1 MNDKLPV
8 YEVDIEMEG
17 YESGMTAISLVSRP
31 AIQRSFVALSEQEEK
46 ATFKFADEEKRQIV
60 GPIMV
65 PDKLIY
71 RKGEKMGEYYLRF
84 TKEGIEKIMA
94 KWSKT
99 GMQNWFNLEHSI
111 PVGTDS
117 AYILEYWIKESEND
131 KSKDYGFDDP
141 IGTAFVKLQVVS
153 DLIWEDVKQNQLT
166 GFSIEI
172 DSNLIKTKEEMT
184 ENLKFAVEMGERF
197 AKLESEISSLKNT
210 IEVLMSAMEEKEEV
224 QESEEQLEEVAEE
237 APAAEEV
244 VEEEVKEEEKVEEK
258 LSEETNEEASVEEA
272 ELKLSEEQEGVE
284 TEEEVDKTVKFEAIT
299 ARKISMIDSFLGKPR
314 Y

>member
-1 MNDKLPV
+1 
-8 YEVDIEMEG
+8 MEG
-17 YESGMTAISLVSRP
+17 WESGMTAISLVSKP
-31 AIQRSFVALSEQEEK
+31 AIQRSFVALNEQEEK
-46 ATFKFADEEKRQIV
+46 PTFKFADEEKRQIV

-71 RKGEKMGEYYLRF
+71 RKSERMGEYYLRF

-94 KWSKT
+94 KWSKN

-111 PVGTDS
+111 AIGTDS

-141 IGTAFVKLQVVS
+141 IGTAFVKMQVVS

-197 AKLESEISSLKNT
+197 AKLEYEISSLKNT
-210 IEVLMSAMEEKEEV
+210 IEVLMSALEEKEEV
-224 QESEEQLEEVAEE
+224 QEAEEKLEEAAEEVAEE
-237 APAAEEV
+237 VVAEEEA
-244 VEEEVKEEEKVEEK
+244 VEEEAKEEVKEE
-258 LSEETNEEASVEEA
+258 LSEETTEETSVEAA

-284 TEEEVDKTVKFEAIT
+284 AEKEVDKTVKFEGIT
-299 ARKISMIDSFLGKPR
+299 PRKISMINSFLGKPR

>member
-1 MNDKLPV
+1 
-8 YEVDIEMEG
+8 MEG
-17 YESGMTAISLVSRP
+17 WESGMTAISLVSKP
-31 AIQRSFVALSEQEEK
+31 AIQRSFVALNEQEEK
-46 ATFKFADEEKRQIV
+46 AIFKFADEEKRQIV

-71 RKGEKMGEYYLRF
+71 RKSERMGEYYLRF

-94 KWSKT
+94 KWSKN

-111 PVGTDS
+111 SIGTDS

-141 IGTAFVKLQVVS
+141 IGTAFVKMQVVS
-153 DLIWEDVKQNQLT
+153 DLIWEDVKQNQLN

-210 IEVLMSAMEEKEEV
+210 IEVLMSALEEKEEV
-224 QESEEQLEEVAEE
+224 QEAEEKLEEAAEEVAEE
-237 APAAEEV
+237 VVAPEV
-244 VEEEVKEEEKVEEK
+244 AVEEEAKEEVEEK
-258 LSEETNEEASVEEA
+258 LSEETTEETSVEAA

-284 TEEEVDKTVKFEAIT
+284 TEKEVDKTVKFEGIT
-299 ARKISMIDSFLGKPR
+299 PRKISMINSFLGKPR

>member
-1 MNDKLPV
+1 MIPV

-17 YESGMTAISLVSRP
+17 WESGMTAISLVSKP
-31 AIQRSFVALSEQEEK
+31 AIQRSFVALNEQEEK
-46 ATFKFADEEKRQIV
+46 PTFKFADEEKRQIV

-71 RKGEKMGEYYLRF
+71 RKSERMGEYYLRF

-94 KWSKT
+94 KWSKN

-111 PVGTDS
+111 AIGTDS

-141 IGTAFVKLQVVS
+141 IGTAFVKMQVVS

-210 IEVLMSAMEEKEEV
+210 IEVLMSALEEKEEV
-224 QESEEQLEEVAEE
+224 QEAEEKLEEAAEEVAEE
-237 APAAEEV
+237 VVAEEEA
-244 VEEEVKEEEKVEEK
+244 VEEEAKEEVKEE
-258 LSEETNEEASVEEA
+258 LSEETTEETSVEAA

-284 TEEEVDKTVKFEAIT
+284 AEKEVDKTVKFEGIT
-299 ARKISMIDSFLGKPR
+299 PRKISMINSFLGKPR

>member
-1 MNDKLPV
+1 MIPV

-17 YESGMTAISLVSRP
+17 WESGMTAISLVSKP
-31 AIQRSFVALSEQEEK
+31 AIQRSFVTLSEEENK
-46 ATFKFADEEKRQIV
+46 AIFKFANEEKRQIV

-71 RKGEKMGEYYLRF
+71 RKSEKMGEYYLRF

-94 KWSKT
+94 KWSKM
-99 GMQNWFNLEHSI
+99 GMQNLFNLEHSI
-111 PVGTDS
+111 SIGTDS

-210 IEVLMSAMEEKEEV
+210 IEVLMSALEEKEEV
-224 QESEEQLEEVAEE
+224 QEAEEKLEEAAEEVAEE
-237 APAAEEV
+237 VVAEEEA
-244 VEEEVKEEEKVEEK
+244 VEEEAKEEVEEK
-258 LSEETNEEASVEEA
+258 LSEETTEETSVEAA

-284 TEEEVDKTVKFEAIT
+284 AEKEVDKTVKFEGIT
-299 ARKISMIDSFLGKPR
+299 PRKISMINSFLGKPR

>member
-1 MNDKLPV
+1 MIPV

-17 YESGMTAISLVSRP
+17 WESGMTAISLVSKP
-31 AIQRSFVALSEQEEK
+31 AIQRSFVALNDQAEK
-46 ATFKFADEEKRQIV
+46 AIFKFADEEKRQIV

-71 RKGEKMGEYYLRF
+71 RKSERMGEYYLRF
-84 TKEGIEKIMA
+84 TKDGIEKIMA
-94 KWSKT
+94 KWSKN
-99 GMQNWFNLEHSI
+99 GMQNLFNLEHSI
-111 PVGTDS
+111 PFGTDS

-141 IGTAFVKLQVVS
+141 IGTAFVKMQVVS

-210 IEVLMSAMEEKEEV
+210 IEVLMSALEEKEEV
-224 QESEEQLEEVAEE
+224 QEAEEKLEEAAEEVAEE
-237 APAAEEV
+237 VVAEEEA
-244 VEEEVKEEEKVEEK
+244 VEEEVKEEVKEE
-258 LSEETNEEASVEEA
+258 LSEETTEETSVEAA

-284 TEEEVDKTVKFEAIT
+284 AEKEVDKTVKFEGIT
-299 ARKISMIDSFLGKPR
+299 PRKISMINSFLGKPR

>member
-1 MNDKLPV
+1 MIPV

-17 YESGMTAISLVSRP
+17 WESGMTAISLVSKP
-31 AIQRSFVALSEQEEK
+31 AIQRSFVALNEQEEK
-46 ATFKFADEEKRQIV
+46 PTFKFADEEKRQIV

-71 RKGEKMGEYYLRF
+71 RKSERMGEYYLRF

-94 KWSKT
+94 KWSKN

-111 PVGTDS
+111 AIGTDS

-141 IGTAFVKLQVVS
+141 IGTAFVKMQVVS

-197 AKLESEISSLKNT
+197 AKLEYEISSLKNT
-210 IEVLMSAMEEKEEV
+210 IEVLMSALEEKEEV
-224 QESEEQLEEVAEE
+224 QEAEEKLEEAAEEVAEE
-237 APAAEEV
+237 VVAEEEA
-244 VEEEVKEEEKVEEK
+244 VEEEAKEEVKEE
-258 LSEETNEEASVEEA
+258 LSEETTEETSVEAA

-284 TEEEVDKTVKFEAIT
+284 AEKEVDKTVKFEGIT
-299 ARKISMIDSFLGKPR
+299 PRKISMINSFLGKPR

>member
-1 MNDKLPV
+1 MIPV

-17 YESGMTAISLVSRP
+17 WESGMTAISLVSKP
-31 AIQRSFVALSEQEEK
+31 AIQRSFVALNEQEEK
-46 ATFKFADEEKRQIV
+46 PTFKFADEEKRQIV

-71 RKGEKMGEYYLRF
+71 RKSERMGEYYLRF

-94 KWSKT
+94 KWSKN

-111 PVGTDS
+111 AIGTDS

-210 IEVLMSAMEEKEEV
+210 IEVLMSALEEKEEV
-224 QESEEQLEEVAEE
+224 QEAEEKLEEAAEEVAEE
-237 APAAEEV
+237 VVAEEEA
-244 VEEEVKEEEKVEEK
+244 VEEEAKEEVKEE
-258 LSEETNEEASVEEA
+258 LSEETTEETSVEAA

-284 TEEEVDKTVKFEAIT
+284 AEKEVDKTVKFEGIT
-299 ARKISMIDSFLGKPR
+299 PRKISMINSFLGKPR